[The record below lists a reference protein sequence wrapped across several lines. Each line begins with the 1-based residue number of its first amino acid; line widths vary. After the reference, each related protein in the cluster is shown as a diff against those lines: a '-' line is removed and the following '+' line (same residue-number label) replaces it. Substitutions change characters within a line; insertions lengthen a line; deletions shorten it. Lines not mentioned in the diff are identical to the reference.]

1 MNWFR
6 SLLDKLKTSQATSA
20 RQSMQEEWFN
30 DYYLRR
36 RDVYKMNFF
45 RGIFFGFGSVIGGT
59 VVLAIV
65 IWVLALFVDFPLIG
79 DLLKNLEHS
88 LSQPR

>member
-1 MNWFR
+1 MKWLH
-6 SLLDKLKTSQATSA
+6 SLLEKLKTSQATSA
-20 RQSMQEEWFN
+20 RQAMQEEWFN

-65 IWVLALFVDFPLIG
+65 LWILSLFVDFPLIG
-79 DLLKNLEHS
+79 DLLKGVENS